1 MMTSRDN
8 EGFTLV
14 ELLVALVVTSVILS
28 AVAALAFA
36 MNTASNVGA
45 DRALSQAQ
53 VRQTTLRLADLVRG
67 ARLICAAPGNAPAD
81 LVIWRADDNGNN
93 AIDVNEVV
101 YIERGAELNMLRL
114 CHFETTGSHTVTL
127 GYLADAAAKSSLM
140 SGFDE
145 KFTLLIPNC
154 NEVSFTCHRDGGPVT
169 RTKRVTISLEL
180 IEDNGV
186 HRYEIDAALRAWAG
200 HLLSA
205 DGTALVDKD
214 DD

>member
-36 MNTASNVGA
+36 MNTASNVG
-45 DRALSQAQ
+45 DDMALSQAQ

-67 ARLICAAPGNAPAD
+67 ARLICAAPGND
-81 LVIWRADDNGNN
+81 LVVWRADDNGNN

-101 YIERGAELNMLRL
+101 YIECGAERNMLRL

-127 GYLADAAAKSSLM
+127 GDLANAKSLLM

-145 KFTLLIPNC
+145 QFTLLIPDC
-154 NEVSFTCHRDGGPVT
+154 NDVSFTCHRDSGHVT
-169 RTKRVTISLEL
+169 HTKRVTISLEL
-180 IEDNGV
+180 IENDGV

-200 HLLSA
+200 HLLNA
-205 DGTALVDKD
+205 DGTALVDED